1 MKKTVILL
9 LALFVT
15 TGLAC
20 STLSDLISG
29 DGPAPPDGLMGEGA
43 SSGDVIFSDDF
54 ADESTGWEQGEYET
68 GTVGYESGAYSVVS
82 FGDGDTM
89 WGVSNR
95 TFADVVIE
103 VEAEQVRAPT
113 NDNNDYGVMCRVQEN
128 NDGYFLLI
136 SGDGF
141 YAILLRADG
150 QFTQLVDW
158 TLTDR
163 FNLGNATNRITAE
176 CNGSSLS
183 LTVNGNLLAA
193 TEDSTF
199 STGDIALTATS
210 YEAQETEVQ
219 FDNLRVTKP

>member
-1 MKKTVILL
+1 MKRTVALSIALL
-9 LALFVT
+9 VT

-20 STLSDLISG
+20 NTLSGLLPGGDSG
-29 DGPAPPDGLMGEGA
+29 PTDGLLGEGVG
-43 SSGDVIFSDDF
+43 SGEVIFSDDF
-54 ADESTGWEQGEYET
+54 SNETTGWEQGEYET
-68 GTVGYESGAYSVVS
+68 GTVAYESGVYSVVS
-82 FGDGDTM
+82 FGNGETM
-89 WGVSNR
+89 WGISNR
-95 TFADVVIE
+95 NFGDVLVE
-103 VEAEQVRAPT
+103 VQAQQVRAPT

-128 NDGYFLLI
+128 NDAYFLLI

-141 YAILLRADG
+141 YSILLRADG
-150 QFTQLVDW
+150 QFSQLVDW

-163 FNLGNATNRITAE
+163 LNMGNATNQISAE

-219 FDNLRVTKP
+219 FDNLRVVKP

>member
-1 MKKTVILL
+1 MKRTVVLS

-20 STLSDLISG
+20 STLSNLIPG
-29 DGPAPPDGLMGEGA
+29 NGAGPTDGLMGEGA

-54 ADESTGWEQGEYET
+54 GDESTGWEQGQYET
-68 GTVGYESGAYSVVS
+68 GTVGYESGVYSVVS

-89 WGVSNR
+89 WGISNR
-95 TFADVVIE
+95 NFGDVVIE
-103 VEAEQVRAPT
+103 VQAEQVRAPT

-128 NDGYFLLI
+128 NDAYFLLI

-150 QFTQLVDW
+150 QFNQLVDW

-163 FNLGNATNRITAE
+163 FNLGNATNQITAE

-210 YEAQETEVQ
+210 YEAQETEIR